1 MIRSLRTGMSGLR
14 SHQVRMDVIGNNIA
28 NANSTAFKR
37 SRAAFN
43 EVLGQ
48 QMVGVGST
56 AGGSG
61 INPAFVGLGTSVGSI
76 DKDWGQGG
84 LEYTS
89 VETDLALEGDG
100 YFMVERNGRNLL
112 TRAGNFTF
120 NSNGEFM
127 TANGL
132 NVQGFRSD
140 PDGVVDMSQ
149 LADIQID
156 YSAQSNARFT
166 REVAVGGNLS
176 AEAPEGTVETIS
188 QVVYDEQGN
197 PHNMII
203 ELEKTDSA
211 TNTWDYTVRYGGEE
225 FDPAPFGR
233 PGDYEAVEGEI
244 SFGTDGRVEDIVP
257 PGGINIEWNP
267 DFVGED
273 DSGDART
280 FSLDLDRLSQFG
292 GSTTVTV
299 DSQDGY
305 TSGQLVGFTVD
316 PDGMMKLN
324 FSNGQQEP
332 IFQIAISS
340 VNNPNGLEQLGEN
353 FYGVTGASGEAVIG
367 RAGREVQT
375 SVVAGAL
382 EQSNVDLAVEF
393 TDMIVAQRG
402 YQASARVIT
411 TSDELL
417 QETLQLKR

>member
-120 NSNGEFM
+120 NSEGEFM

-140 PDGVVDMSQ
+140 PEGVVDMSQ

-156 YSAQSNARFT
+156 YSAQSSARYT
-166 REVAVGGNLS
+166 QEVTVGGNLS
-176 AEAPEGTVETIS
+176 AEAPVGTVETIS

-197 PHNMII
+197 PHNLII
-203 ELEKTDSA
+203 ELEKTNSA
-211 TNTWDYTVRYGGEE
+211 ENRWDYTASYGGDEFSADPP
-225 FDPAPFGR
+225 FDP
-233 PGDYEAVEGEI
+233 VNGEI
-244 SFGTDGRVEDIVP
+244 KFGTDGRVEEVDGGPVSDI
-257 PGGINIEWNP
+257 NLEWDE
-267 DFVGED
+267 DFVGLD
-273 DSGDART
+273 GGTPRT
-280 FSLDLDRLSQFG
+280 FSLNLDRLSQFG

-299 DSQDGY
+299 DGQDGY
-305 TSGQLVGFTVD
+305 TSGQLTGFTVD

-332 IFQIAISS
+332 IFQIAISR

-353 FYGVTGASGEAVIG
+353 FYGVTGASGEAIVG

-375 SVVAGAL
+375 SVVPGAL

>member
-14 SHQVRMDVIGNNIA
+14 SHQVRMDVIGNNIS

-120 NSNGEFM
+120 NADGEFM

-140 PDGVVDMSQ
+140 PDGEVDMSQ
-149 LADIQID
+149 LEDIQID

-166 REVAVGGNLS
+166 QEVTVGGNLS
-176 AEAPEGTVETIS
+176 AEAPVGTVETIS

-197 PHNMII
+197 PHNLII

-211 TNTWDYTVRYGGEE
+211 ENRWDYTARYGGDEFSADPP
-225 FDPAPFGR
+225 FDP
-233 PGDYEAVEGEI
+233 VSGEI
-244 SFGTDGRVEDIVP
+244 KFDTDGRVEEVDGAPASDI
-257 PGGINIEWNP
+257 NLEWDE
-267 DFVGED
+267 DFVGLD
-273 DSGDART
+273 GGTPRT
-280 FSLDLDRLSQFG
+280 FALNLDRLSQFG

-299 DSQDGY
+299 DGQDGY
-305 TSGQLVGFTVD
+305 TSGQLEGFTVD
-316 PDGMMKLN
+316 PNGMMKLN

-353 FYGVTGASGEAVIG
+353 FYGVTGASGEAVVG

-375 SVVAGAL
+375 SVVPGAL

>member
-120 NSNGEFM
+120 NSDGEFM

-140 PDGVVDMSQ
+140 PEGVVDMSR

-166 REVAVGGNLS
+166 QEVTVGGNLS
-176 AEAPEGTVETIS
+176 AEAPVGTVETIS

-197 PHNMII
+197 PHNLII
-203 ELEKTDSA
+203 ELEKTNSA
-211 TNTWDYTVRYGGEE
+211 ENRWDYSASYGGDEFTADPP
-225 FDPAPFGR
+225 FDP
-233 PGDYEAVEGEI
+233 VNGEI
-244 SFGTDGRVEDIVP
+244 KFGTDGRVEEVDGGPVSDI
-257 PGGINIEWNP
+257 NLEWDE
-267 DFVGED
+267 DFVGLD
-273 DSGDART
+273 GGGARRT
-280 FSLDLDRLSQFG
+280 FSLNLDRLSQFG

-299 DSQDGY
+299 DGQDGY

-353 FYGVTGASGEAVIG
+353 FYGVTGASGEAIVG

-375 SVVAGAL
+375 SVVPGAL

>member
-1 MIRSLRTGMSGLR
+1 
-14 SHQVRMDVIGNNIA
+14 MDVIGNNIA

-120 NSNGEFM
+120 NSDGEFM

-132 NVQGFRSD
+132 NVQGFRV
-140 PDGVVDMSQ
+140 DGEGEVDMSQ
-149 LADIQID
+149 LADIEID
-156 YSAQSNARFT
+156 YSAQSNARYT
-166 REVAVGGNLS
+166 REVSVGGNLS
-176 AEAPEGTVETIS
+176 AEAPEGTIETIS
-188 QVVYDEQGN
+188 QVVHDEQGN
-197 PHNMII
+197 PHNLII
-203 ELEKTDSA
+203 ELEKDNSA
-211 TNTWDYTVRYGGEE
+211 ENRWDYTVRYGGDE
-225 FDPAPFGR
+225 FAADPPFSDGTGL
-233 PGDYEAVEGEI
+233 PVTGEI
-244 SFGTDGRVEDIVP
+244 TFGTDGRVEKVDGADVSDIDLV
-257 PGGINIEWNP
+257 WNE
-267 DFVGED
+267 DFVDLD
-273 DSGDART
+273 DGGDPRT
-280 FSLDLDRLSQFG
+280 FSLDLDQLSQFG

-299 DSQDGY
+299 DGQDGY
-305 TSGQLVGFTVD
+305 TSGQLEGFTVD

-353 FYGVTGASGEAVIG
+353 FYGVTGASGEAIVG

-375 SVVAGAL
+375 SVVPGAL

>member
-84 LEYTS
+84 LDYTS

-100 YFMVERNGRNLL
+100 YFMVNRDGRNLL

-120 NSNGEFM
+120 NSEGEFM

-132 NVQGFRSD
+132 NVQGFRV
-140 PDGVVDMSQ
+140 DGEGDVDMSQ

-176 AEAPEGTVETIS
+176 AEAPEGTTETIS

-197 PHNMII
+197 PHNLII

-211 TNTWDYTVRYGGEE
+211 TNEWEYRARYGGEE
-225 FDPAPFGR
+225 FEDDPPFAPVTGT
-233 PGDYEAVEGEI
+233 I
-244 SFGTDGRVEDIVP
+244 TFGTNGRIEEIDGDP
-257 PGGINIEWNP
+257 DLNGIDIEWATN
-267 DFVGED
+267 FVGED
-273 DSGDART
+273 DDNNARQFT
-280 FSLDLDRLSQFG
+280 LNLDRLSQFG

-324 FSNGQQEP
+324 FSNGQQEE
-332 IFQIAISS
+332 IFQLAISS

-353 FYGVTGASGEAVIG
+353 FYGVTGASGEAIVG

>member
-14 SHQVRMDVIGNNIA
+14 THQVGMDVIGNNIA

-61 INPAFVGLGTSVGSI
+61 INPAFVGLGSSVGSI

-84 LEYTS
+84 LEQTG

-100 YFMVERNGRNLL
+100 FFMVDRDGRNVL

-120 NSNGEFM
+120 NSDGQFV

-132 NVQGFRSD
+132 NVQGFRVDSE
-140 PDGVVDMSQ
+140 GEVDMSE
-149 LADIQID
+149 LSDIEID
-156 YSAQSNARFT
+156 FNTQSDARFT
-166 REVAVGGNLS
+166 REVKVGGNLS
-176 AEAPEGTVETIS
+176 AEAEIGTVETIS
-188 QVVYDEQGN
+188 QTVYDEQGN
-197 PHNMII
+197 SHNLII
-203 ELEKTDSA
+203 EFEKTDSE
-211 TNTWDYTVRYGGEE
+211 TNTWDYRASYGGEE
-225 FDPAPFGR
+225 FEDDPPFQ
-233 PGDYEAVEGEI
+233 PVEGDM
-244 SFGTDGRVEDIVP
+244 SFSTDGRVETIDGNDQSDINLVWEE
-257 PGGINIEWNP
+257 G
-267 DFVGED
+267 FVGD
-273 DSGDART
+273 DDEGNPREFA
-280 FSLDLDRLSQFG
+280 LNLDRLSQFG
-292 GSTTVTV
+292 GSTTVMV
-299 DSQDGY
+299 DGQDGY

-324 FSNGQQEP
+324 FSNGQQEAVH
-332 IFQIAISS
+332 QLAISS

-353 FYGVTGASGEAVIG
+353 FYGVTGASGEAVVG
-367 RAGREVQT
+367 RAGREVRT
-375 SVVAGAL
+375 SVVPGAL